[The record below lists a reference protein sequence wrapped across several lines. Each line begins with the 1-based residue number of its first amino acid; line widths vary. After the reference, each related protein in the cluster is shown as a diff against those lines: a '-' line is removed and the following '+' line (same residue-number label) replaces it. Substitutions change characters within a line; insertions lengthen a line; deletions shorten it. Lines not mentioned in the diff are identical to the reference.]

1 MAPEELANHR
11 PDVPYAARYEALA
24 ERIEALKTIWT
35 DDEPEFHGRWERFTR
50 SWVYPKPLQQP
61 LPVGFGLN
69 GPKGIKLAAAFADEW
84 YPIDV
89 AMAVHGGVGNAVTRF
104 RALVEAAGRDP
115 DTVPITLFAWGWAP
129 GEPPLHRL
137 AEYATLGIERVV
149 VSPPT
154 MSRHDAETTRRRL
167 DEFTPL
173 LPESADR
180 GDSGGP

>member
-1 MAPEELANHR
+1 MGVPEATPAAAPGGLRVER
-11 PDVPYAARYEALA
+11 A
-24 ERIEALKTIWT
+24 EG
-35 DDEPEFHGRWERFTR
+35 D
-50 SWVYPKPLQQP
+50 Q
-61 LPVGFGLN
+61 
-69 GPKGIKLAAAFADEW
+69 LAAAFADEW

-129 GEPPLHRL
+129 GEPPLDRL
-137 AEYATLGIERVV
+137 AGYAALGIERVV

-173 LPESADR
+173 LREHADR
-180 GDSGGP
+180 GDSGRP